1 MPVFHTKTIEGILE
15 PVAQQISHLVIM
27 HEDGEVDGKAI
38 PDLTGPVAVVKA
50 AVSNLVRVGKE
61 TVQTTEDQVMKRD
74 MPPAFIKVENACSK
88 LVQAALMLKADPYS
102 VPARDYLIDGSRG
115 ILSGTSD
122 LLLTFDEAEVRK
134 IIRVCKGILE
144 YLTVAEIVETMED
157 LITYTKNLGPGM
169 TKMSKMIEKRQQELT
184 HQEHRE
190 MLFNSLNT
198 VKQLLPV
205 LISAIKIF
213 VATKSTHSAGV
224 DEAERNRCF
233 TFEKM
238 SAEISEII
246 RVLQLTTWDEDT
258 WANKDME
265 CMKRSLAVIEAK
277 MTMAKGWLKD
287 SHGQPGEPGDV
298 AVRVILDEA
307 GKVGELCAGRER
319 RDTLGT
325 AKTLG
330 QMTDQ
335 VTELRV
341 RGHGLSPLC
350 VQRAGQCS
358 QGLDLLLGKVDSA
371 TRRLEALIK
380 AKLAFARRL
389 DAAQAWLA
397 DHNGGPEGAENIRAL
412 LANAQKIADLC
423 EDLLERDDIQ
433 RSINEIAGLTARLV
447 ELRKR
452 GKGDSPEVRALSV
465 ANMRPAKPAIT
476 LQGKMEQALR
486 WVNNPGQNDRGVGQA
501 AIRGLVSEGRRLAG
515 GLGGPYR
522 QDMIV
527 CCDRNEA
534 LMTSLADIAG
544 RGEAEA
550 PQAKATA
557 SQLQESLKDLKG
569 RMQEVMTQEVSDV
582 FSDTTTPIK
591 LLAVSATAPP
601 EAPHREEVF
610 DERAGNFEAHA
621 GRLGAT
627 AEKAAA
633 VGSANKNTVEGIQAT
648 VKHTRELTPQVTSAA
663 RILLK
668 NPGNQAAYEHFDTM
682 KNQWIDNVE
691 KLTGLVDE
699 AIDTKSLLDAS
710 EEAIKKDIDKCR
722 VAIANVQPQMLVAGA
737 TSIARRANRVL
748 LVAKREVE
756 NSEDPW
762 FREAVKR
769 ASDILSHTISP
780 MVIDAK
786 AVAGNIQYPALQ
798 KAFLDSCLRILAAVG
813 KVREAF
819 SLPEPDFP
827 PPPPDL
833 DKKTMLSGE
842 QAPPKPPLPEGER
855 DKDEDFPEQKAGELL
870 SEPMMVAARQLHD
883 EARKWISG
891 KPGNFGKVTGIGVE
905 VDDEEE
911 FTDGEDDYEPELLMM
926 PSNGNAVNQPI
937 LAAAQSLHQEARKW
951 SSKGNDIIAAAKRM
965 ALLMAEMSRLVRGG
979 SGNKRAMIQC
989 AKDIAKASDEV
1000 TRLAK
1005 EVAKQCTDRRIRT
1018 NLLQV
1023 CERIPTIST
1032 QLKILSTVKATM
1044 LGRTNISEEESEQAT
1059 EMLVHNAQNLMQSVK
1074 ETVRE
1079 AEAASIKIRTDAGFT
1094 LRWVRKTPW
1103 YQ

>member
-38 PDLTGPVAVVKA
+38 PDLTGPVAAVQA

-88 LVQAALMLKADPYS
+88 LVQAAQMLKADPYS

-144 YLTVAEIVETMED
+144 YLTVAEVVETMED

-169 TKMSKMIEKRQQELT
+169 TKMSKMIEERQQELT
-184 HQEHRE
+184 HQEHRQ
-190 MLFNSLNT
+190 MLFNSMNT

-224 DEAERNRCF
+224 DEAERNRFF

-258 WANKDME
+258 WANKKDME

-277 MTMAKGWLKD
+277 MALAKGWLKD

-341 RGHGLSPLC
+341 RGHGPSPPC

-371 TRRLEALIK
+371 TRRLEALTK

-397 DHNGGPEGAENIRAL
+397 DPNGGPEGAENIRAL

-452 GKGDSPEVRALSV
+452 GKGDSPEARALYKLIGAALLTLQAKTNRAV

-486 WVNNPGQNDRGVGQA
+486 WVNNPGQDDRGVGQA

-527 CCDRNEA
+527 RCDRNEV

-591 LLAVSATAPP
+591 LLAVSATAPL

-610 DERAGNFEAHA
+610 EERAGNFEAHA

-833 DKKTMLSGE
+833 DKLHVSDQE
-842 QAPPKPPLPEGER
+842 QAPPKPPLPEGEVPPPRPPPPEEKER

-883 EARKWISG
+883 EARKWSS
-891 KPGNFGKVTGIGVE
+891 KPEEEEGVE
-905 VDDEEE
+905 VDDEDE

-951 SSKGNDIIAAAKRM
+951 SSKKGVDYVLTASHLHRYYGN
-965 ALLMAEMSRLVRGG
+965 SRLC
-979 SGNKRAMIQC
+979 I
-989 AKDIAKASDEV
+989 
-1000 TRLAK
+1000 
-1005 EVAKQCTDRRIRT
+1005 
-1018 NLLQV
+1018 LL
-1023 CERIPTIST
+1023 
-1032 QLKILSTVKATM
+1032 
-1044 LGRTNISEEESEQAT
+1044 
-1059 EMLVHNAQNLMQSVK
+1059 
-1074 ETVRE
+1074 
-1079 AEAASIKIRTDAGFT
+1079 
-1094 LRWVRKTPW
+1094 
-1103 YQ
+1103 

>member
-1 MPVFHTKTIEGILE
+1 MPVFHTKTIESILE

-27 HEDGEVDGKAI
+27 HEEGEVDGKAI
-38 PDLTGPVAVVKA
+38 PDLTAPVAAVQA
-50 AVSNLVRVGKE
+50 AVSNLVRVGRE
-61 TVQTTEDQVMKRD
+61 TVQTTEDQIMKRD
-74 MPPAFIKVENACSK
+74 MPPAFIKVENACAK
-88 LVQAALMLKADPYS
+88 LVEAARMLRTDPYS

-144 YLTVAEIVETMED
+144 YLTVAEVVETMED

-169 TKMSKMIEKRQQELT
+169 TKMAKMIDERQQELT
-184 HQEHRE
+184 HQEHRL
-190 MLFNSLNT
+190 MLINSMNT
-198 VKQLLPV
+198 VKELLPV

-213 VATKSTHSAGV
+213 VTTKCTKSPGV
-224 DEAERNRCF
+224 EEALKNRNY

-238 SAEISEII
+238 SADINEII
-246 RVLQLTTWDEDT
+246 RVLQLTSWDEDA
-258 WANKDME
+258 WANKDTE
-265 CMKRSLAVIEAK
+265 AMKRALALIESK
-277 MTMAKGWLKD
+277 MNLAKGWLKD
-287 SHGQPGEPGDV
+287 PNGLPGTPGEH
-298 AVRVILDEA
+298 AVRQILDEA
-307 GKVGELCAGRER
+307 GKVGELCAGKER
-319 RDTLGT
+319 REILGT

-335 VTELRV
+335 VLDIRA
-341 RGHGLSPLC
+341 RGQGPTPMGMQKAQQ
-350 VQRAGQCS
+350 VA
-358 QGLDLLLGKVDSA
+358 QGLDILVGKVENA
-371 TRRLEALIK
+371 ARKLEILTN
-380 AKLAFARRL
+380 AKQAIAKRI
-389 DAAQAWLA
+389 DAAQSWLA
-397 DHNGGPEGAENIRAL
+397 DPHGGPEGEENIRAL
-412 LANAQKIADLC
+412 LAEAKRIADLC
-423 EDLLERDDIQ
+423 EDPKERDDIL
-433 RSINEIAGLTARLV
+433 RSIGEIAGLTSHNLIILY
-447 ELRKR
+447 ECT
-452 GKGDSPEVRALSV
+452 DTTCISLSLCV
-465 ANMRPAKPAIT
+465 SLSLAVSVYP
-476 LQGKMEQALR
+476 
-486 WVNNPGQNDRGVGQA
+486 GQA
-501 AIRGLVSEGRRLAG
+501 AIRGLIAEGRRLANS
-515 GLGGPYR
+515 LPGPYR
-522 QDMIV
+522 QELLAK
-527 CCDRNEA
+527 CERAEQ
-534 LMTSLADIAG
+534 LMMQLADLAA
-544 RGEAEA
+544 RGEGES
-550 PQAKATA
+550 PQARAVA
-557 SQLQESLKDLKG
+557 AQLLDSLKDLKAK
-569 RMQEVMTQEVSDV
+569 MQEAMTQEVSDV

-591 LLAVSATAPP
+591 LLAVAATAPL
-601 EAPHREEVF
+601 EAPNRDEVF
-610 DERAGNFEAHA
+610 EERASNFENHA
-621 GRLGAT
+621 NRLGAT

-633 VGSANKNTVEGIQAT
+633 VGTANKSTVEGIQAA
-648 VKHTRELTPQVTSAA
+648 VKSSRELTPQVTSAA

-668 NPGNQAAYEHFDTM
+668 NPGNQAAYEHFETM
-682 KNQWIDNVE
+682 KNQWIDNIE
-691 KLTGLVDE
+691 KMTGLVDE

-722 VAIANVQPQMLVAGA
+722 VAMANVQPQMLVAGA

-756 NSEDPW
+756 NSEDPK
-762 FREAVKR
+762 FREMVKA
-769 ASDILSHTISP
+769 ASDDLSKTISP
-780 MVIDAK
+780 MVMDAK
-786 AVAGNIQYPALQ
+786 AVAGNIQDPGLQ
-798 KAFLDSCLRILAAVG
+798 KNFLDSGYRILAAVG

-819 SLPEPDFP
+819 QPQEPDFP

-833 DKKTMLSGE
+833 DQLHVNDE
-842 QAPPKPPLPEGER
+842 QAPPKPPLPEGEVPPPR
-855 DKDEDFPEQKAGELL
+855 PPPPEEKDEEFPEQKAGEMV

-883 EARKWISG
+883 EARKWSS
-891 KPGNFGKVTGIGVE
+891 KVIGVFSAE
-905 VDDEEE
+905 VDIDDEDE
-911 FTDGEDDYEPELLMM
+911 FTDNEDDFEPELLLMT
-926 PSNGNAVNQPI
+926 SNQPVNQPI

-979 SGNKRAMIQC
+979 SGNKRALIQC

-1005 EVAKQCTDRRIRT
+1005 EVAKQCTDKRIRT

>member
-1 MPVFHTKTIEGILE
+1 
-15 PVAQQISHLVIM
+15 
-27 HEDGEVDGKAI
+27 
-38 PDLTGPVAVVKA
+38 
-50 AVSNLVRVGKE
+50 
-61 TVQTTEDQVMKRD
+61 
-74 MPPAFIKVENACSK
+74 
-88 LVQAALMLKADPYS
+88 MLKADPYS

-144 YLTVAEIVETMED
+144 YLSVAEVVETMED

-169 TKMSKMIEKRQQELT
+169 TKMSKMIEERQQELT
-184 HQEHRE
+184 HQEHRQ
-190 MLFNSLNT
+190 MLVSSMNT
-198 VKQLLPV
+198 IKELLPV

-213 VATKSTHSAGV
+213 VATKTSRGAGIE
-224 DEAERNRCF
+224 EAEKNRRF

-238 SAEISEII
+238 SAEITEII
-246 RVLQLTTWDEDT
+246 RVLQLTTWDEDA
-258 WANKDME
+258 WANKQDME
-265 CMKRSLAVIEAK
+265 ALKRCLGLIESKMAQAK
-277 MTMAKGWLKD
+277 SWLKD
-287 SHGQPGEPGDV
+287 PQGQPGDSGEV
-298 AVRVILDEA
+298 ALRVILDEA
-307 GKVGELCAGRER
+307 GKVGELCAGKER
-319 RDTLGT
+319 KDILATT
-325 AKTLG
+325 KALG

-335 VTELRV
+335 VGDMRV
-341 RGHGLSPLC
+341 RGQGQTPGC
-350 VQRAGQCS
+350 VQRAGQCL
-358 QGLDLLLGKVDSA
+358 QGLDLLFGKVDSA
-371 TRRLEALIK
+371 ARRLEALIN
-380 AKLAFARRL
+380 AKQAISRRL

-397 DHNGGPEGAENIRAL
+397 DPNGGPEGEENILAL
-412 LANAQKIADLC
+412 LAEAKRIAELC
-423 EDLLERDDIQ
+423 EDPKERDDIL
-433 RSINEIAGLTARLV
+433 RSVNEIAGLTARLM
-447 ELRKR
+447 ELRKQLRLQPQATNRWPFMSTWKMCCCLSTMPILPTLR
-452 GKGDSPEVRALSV
+452 GKGDSPEARALAKQIGAALLNLQSKTNRAV
-465 ANMRPAKPAIT
+465 ANMRPAKPAVT
-476 LQGKMEQALR
+476 LEGKMEQALR
-486 WVNNPGQNDRGVGQA
+486 WVNNPGVDDRGVGQA
-501 AIRGLVSEGRRLAG
+501 AIRGMVGEGKRLAG
-515 GLGGPYR
+515 GLLGPYR
-522 QDMIV
+522 QDMV
-527 CCDRNEA
+527 GRCDRTEA
-534 LMTSLADIAG
+534 LMTALADMAS
-544 RGEAEA
+544 RGETEA
-550 PQAKATA
+550 PHARATA
-557 SQLQESLKDLKG
+557 AQLQDTLKDL
-569 RMQEVMTQEVSDV
+569 RQNMQEVMTQEVSDV

-591 LLAVSATAPP
+591 LLAVAATAPP
-601 EAPHREEVF
+601 DAPNRQEVF
-610 DERAGNFEAHA
+610 EERAGNFETHA

-633 VGSANKNTVEGIQAT
+633 VGTANKSTVEGIHAA
-648 VKHTRELTPQVTSAA
+648 VKHARELTPQVTSAA

-668 NPGNQAAYEHFDTM
+668 NPGNKAAYEHFDTM

-691 KLTGLVDE
+691 RLTGLVDE

-722 VAIANVQPQMLVAGA
+722 VAMANVQPQMLVAGA

-756 NSEDPW
+756 NSEDPR
-762 FREAVKR
+762 FRDTVKH

-780 MVIDAK
+780 MVMDAK
-786 AVAGNIQYPALQ
+786 AVAGNIQDKGLQ
-798 KAFLDSCLRILAAVG
+798 KAYLDSCLRILAAVG

-819 SLPEPDFP
+819 QPQEPDFP

-833 DKKTMLSGE
+833 DQLHVSDE
-842 QAPPKPPLPEGER
+842 QAPPKPPLPEGEVPPPR
-855 DKDEDFPEQKAGELL
+855 PPPPEEKDEEFPEQKAGEVL

-883 EARKWISG
+883 
-891 KPGNFGKVTGIGVE
+891 
-905 VDDEEE
+905 
-911 FTDGEDDYEPELLMM
+911 
-926 PSNGNAVNQPI
+926 
-937 LAAAQSLHQEARKW
+937 EARKW

-979 SGNKRAMIQC
+979 SGNKRALIQC

>member
-1 MPVFHTKTIEGILE
+1 MPVFHTKTIESILE

-27 HEDGEVDGKAI
+27 HEEGEVDGKAI
-38 PDLTGPVAVVKA
+38 PDLTVPVAAVQA

-74 MPPAFIKVENACSK
+74 MPPAFIKVENSSSK
-88 LVQAALMLKADPYS
+88 LVQAAQMLKADPYS

-144 YLTVAEIVETMED
+144 YLTVAEVVETMED

-169 TKMSKMIEKRQQELT
+169 TKMSKMIEERQQELT
-184 HQEHRE
+184 HQEHRQ
-190 MLFNSLNT
+190 MLVNSMNT
-198 VKQLLPV
+198 VKELLPV
-205 LISAIKIF
+205 LISAVKIF
-213 VATKSTHSAGV
+213 VTTKSSRGAGIE
-224 DEAERNRCF
+224 EAERNRRF

-238 SAEISEII
+238 SAEINEII
-246 RVLQLTTWDEDT
+246 RVLQLTTWDEDA
-258 WANKDME
+258 WANKKDME
-265 CMKRSLAVIEAK
+265 ALKRSLALIESKMAQAK
-277 MTMAKGWLKD
+277 SWLRD
-287 SHGQPGEPGDV
+287 PHGQPGDPGEV
-298 AVRVILDEA
+298 ALRVILDEA
-307 GKVGELCAGRER
+307 GKVGELCAGKER
-319 RDTLGT
+319 KDILATT
-325 AKTLG
+325 KALG

-335 VTELRV
+335 IADLRA
-341 RGHGLSPLC
+341 RGQGPTPGC

-358 QGLDLLLGKVDSA
+358 QGLDLLFGKVDGA
-371 TRRLEALIK
+371 ARRLEALIN
-380 AKLAFARRL
+380 AKQAIARRL

-397 DHNGGPEGAENIRAL
+397 DPHGGPEGEENIRVL
-412 LANAQKIADLC
+412 LAEAKRIADLC
-423 EDLLERDDIQ
+423 EDPKERDDIL
-433 RSINEIAGLTARLV
+433 RSISEIAGLTARLV
-447 ELRKR
+447 ELRR
-452 GKGDSPEVRALSV
+452 QGKGDSPEARALAKQIGAALLTLQSKTNRAV
-465 ANMRPAKPAIT
+465 ANMRPAKPAVT
-476 LQGKMEQALR
+476 LEGKMEQALR
-486 WVNNPGQNDRGVGQA
+486 WVNNPGVDDRGVGQA
-501 AIRGLVSEGRRLAG
+501 AIRGMVGEGRRLAG
-515 GLGGPYR
+515 GLLGPYR
-522 QDMIV
+522 QDMIGR
-527 CCDRNEA
+527 CDRTEA
-534 LMTSLADIAG
+534 LMTSLADMAG

-550 PQAKATA
+550 PHARATA
-557 SQLQESLKDLKG
+557 AQLQDSLKDL
-569 RMQEVMTQEVSDV
+569 RQHMQEVMTQEVSDV

-591 LLAVSATAPP
+591 LLAVAATAPP
-601 EAPHREEVF
+601 DAPNREEVF
-610 DERAGNFEAHA
+610 EERAGNFETHA
-621 GRLGAT
+621 GRLGTT

-633 VGSANKNTVEGIQAT
+633 VGTANKSTVEGIHAA
-648 VKHTRELTPQVTSAA
+648 VKHARELTPQVTSAA

-668 NPGNQAAYEHFDTM
+668 NPGNKAAYEHFDTM

-691 KLTGLVDE
+691 RLTGLVDE

-722 VAIANVQPQMLVAGA
+722 VAMANVQPQMLVAGA

-756 NSEDPW
+756 NSEDPR
-762 FREAVKR
+762 FRDTVKH

-780 MVIDAK
+780 MVMDAK
-786 AVAGNIQYPALQ
+786 AVAGNIQDKGLQ
-798 KAFLDSCLRILAAVG
+798 KAYLDSCLRILAAVG

-819 SLPEPDFP
+819 QPQEPDFP

-833 DKKTMLSGE
+833 DQLHVSDE
-842 QAPPKPPLPEGER
+842 QAPPKPPLPEGEVPPPR
-855 DKDEDFPEQKAGELL
+855 PPPPEEKDEEFPEQKVGEVL

-883 EARKWISG
+883 
-891 KPGNFGKVTGIGVE
+891 
-905 VDDEEE
+905 
-911 FTDGEDDYEPELLMM
+911 
-926 PSNGNAVNQPI
+926 
-937 LAAAQSLHQEARKW
+937 EARKW

-979 SGNKRAMIQC
+979 SGNKRALIQC

>member
-1 MPVFHTKTIEGILE
+1 MPVFHTKTIESILE

-27 HEDGEVDGKAI
+27 HEEGEVDGKAI
-38 PDLTGPVAVVKA
+38 PDLTVPVAAVQA

-74 MPPAFIKVENACSK
+74 MPPAFIKVENSSSK
-88 LVQAALMLKADPYS
+88 LVQASQMLKADPYS

-144 YLTVAEIVETMED
+144 YLTVAEVVETMED

-169 TKMSKMIEKRQQELT
+169 TKMSKMIEERQQELT
-184 HQEHRE
+184 HQEHRQ
-190 MLFNSLNT
+190 MLVNSMNT
-198 VKQLLPV
+198 VKELLPV

-213 VATKSTHSAGV
+213 VTTKSSRGAGV
-224 DEAERNRCF
+224 EEAERNRRF
-233 TFEKM
+233 IFEKM
-238 SAEISEII
+238 SAEINEII
-246 RVLQLTTWDEDT
+246 RVLQLTTWDEDA
-258 WANKDME
+258 WANKKDME
-265 CMKRSLAVIEAK
+265 ALKRSLALIESK
-277 MTMAKGWLKD
+277 MAHAKGWLKD
-287 SHGQPGEPGDV
+287 PHGQPGDPGEV
-298 AVRVILDEA
+298 ALRVILDEA
-307 GKVGELCAGRER
+307 GKVGELCAGKER
-319 RDTLGT
+319 KDILAT
-325 AKTLG
+325 AKALG

-335 VTELRV
+335 IADLRA
-341 RGHGLSPLC
+341 RGQGPAPGC

-358 QGLDLLLGKVDSA
+358 QGLDLLFGKVDCA
-371 TRRLEALIK
+371 ARRLEALIN
-380 AKLAFARRL
+380 AKQAIARRL

-397 DHNGGPEGAENIRAL
+397 DPNGGPEGEENIRAL
-412 LANAQKIADLC
+412 LAEAKRIADLC
-423 EDLLERDDIQ
+423 EDPKERDDIL
-433 RSINEIAGLTARLV
+433 RSISEIAGLTARLV
-447 ELRKR
+447 ELRKQ
-452 GKGDSPEVRALSV
+452 GKGDSPEARALAKQIGAALLTLQSKTNRAV
-465 ANMRPAKPAIT
+465 ANMRPAKPAVT
-476 LQGKMEQALR
+476 LEGKMEQALR
-486 WVNNPGQNDRGVGQA
+486 WANNPGVDDRGVGQA
-501 AIRGLVSEGRRLAG
+501 AIRGMVGEGKRLAG
-515 GLGGPYR
+515 GLLGPYR
-522 QDMIV
+522 QDMIGR
-527 CCDRNEA
+527 CDRTEA
-534 LMTSLADIAG
+534 LMTSLADMAN

-550 PQAKATA
+550 PHARATA
-557 SQLQESLKDLKG
+557 AQLQDSLKDL
-569 RMQEVMTQEVSDV
+569 RQHMQEVMTQEVSDV

-591 LLAVSATAPP
+591 LLAVAATAPP
-601 EAPHREEVF
+601 DAPNRAEVF
-610 DERAGNFEAHA
+610 EERAGNFEAHA

-633 VGSANKNTVEGIQAT
+633 VGTANKSTVEGIHAA
-648 VKHTRELTPQVTSAA
+648 VKHARELTPQVTSAA

-668 NPGNQAAYEHFDTM
+668 NPGNKAAYEHFDTM

-722 VAIANVQPQMLVAGA
+722 VAMANVQPQMLVAGA

-756 NSEDPW
+756 NSEDPR
-762 FREAVKR
+762 FRDTVKH

-780 MVIDAK
+780 MVMDAK
-786 AVAGNIQYPALQ
+786 AVAGNIQDKALQ
-798 KAFLDSCLRILAAVG
+798 KAYLDSCLRILAAVG

-819 SLPEPDFP
+819 QPQEPDFP

-833 DKKTMLSGE
+833 DQLHVTDE
-842 QAPPKPPLPEGER
+842 QAPPKPPLPEGEVPPPR
-855 DKDEDFPEQKAGELL
+855 PPPPEEKDEEFPEQKVGEVL

-883 EARKWISG
+883 
-891 KPGNFGKVTGIGVE
+891 
-905 VDDEEE
+905 
-911 FTDGEDDYEPELLMM
+911 
-926 PSNGNAVNQPI
+926 
-937 LAAAQSLHQEARKW
+937 EARKW

-979 SGNKRAMIQC
+979 SGNKRALIQC